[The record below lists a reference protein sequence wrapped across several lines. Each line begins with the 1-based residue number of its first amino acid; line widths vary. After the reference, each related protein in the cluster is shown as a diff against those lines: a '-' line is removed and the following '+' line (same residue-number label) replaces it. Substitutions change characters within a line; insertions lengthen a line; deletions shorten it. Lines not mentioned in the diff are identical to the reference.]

1 MKLIC
6 RLSSGAICFWR
17 LVRSKSAR
25 QEVQV
30 KEMRAAFCSS
40 ILLVDVLDVDV
51 QAYQGEEHKNEEVE
65 EVGGGVQRSQL

>member
-25 QEVQV
+25 QELQV
-30 KEMRAAFCSS
+30 KEMRNAFCSS
-40 ILLVDVLDVDV
+40 ILLVDVDV

-65 EVGGGVQRSQL
+65 EVGVGVQRSQL